1 MVHVYNYVI
10 YLIILKIIMH
20 PCIIIKDMYDYS
32 NAYRYNAADKI
43 NKTYDTQ
50 AVSINV
56 IVNRDVQIFM

>member
-43 NKTYDTQ
+43 NKTYDT
-50 AVSINV
+50 
-56 IVNRDVQIFM
+56 